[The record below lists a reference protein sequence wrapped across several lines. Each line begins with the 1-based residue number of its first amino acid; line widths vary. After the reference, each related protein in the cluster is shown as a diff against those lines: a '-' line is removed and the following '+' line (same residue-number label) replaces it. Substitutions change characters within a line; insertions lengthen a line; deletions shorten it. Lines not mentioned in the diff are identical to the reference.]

1 MATESLIVELDA
13 RTKKLED
20 KLDRTERKLDGLDKT
35 TKKTSSSFKNLSST
49 ASIVGKGVLA
59 VGAAATVAAA
69 SILAM
74 SKAVGEYSKEIKVA
88 SQLSGIA
95 VEKLQLMS
103 HATATVGIGIEDLG
117 DKSKDTREKI
127 GDFLNT
133 GGGGF
138 MDFVDAMKLTK
149 KEAREV
155 AVEFSRLSGVEILQE
170 MVKRMED
177 AEVSAVQ
184 MSHALEGMASDTT
197 KLIPLLAN
205 GSAELNKLTAAAASV
220 IIPLDDDDIDLFIRM
235 GTSVDT
241 AAASL
246 KSLGE
251 QELLNLGERFIEVT
265 ELITFF
271 FASLNEGTIANKQT
285 RLLEISGE
293 IDTLKE
299 NIADSLTPLGRL
311 QNALTM
317 SDSAVSSQQQINEL
331 LEERVQIGKDLE
343 SLRAGTSGEDGGDS
357 EGGGLIPES
366 SDSADVSDKAIQDI
380 KDRFKS
386 EEELL
391 QEKFDREVEMIGDQN
406 ELKLQLEEEYLE
418 ALIALSDAADE
429 EVASSAAAA
438 ESKRVKQT
446 KKDLDNEVKDKK
458 KAELQKINTQEAAI
472 GLGKALNESLLG
484 DNKAI
489 AAGLIV
495 ADTAVGI
502 QKSLS
507 IAPYDYV
514 NVGIIAATGAL
525 NLANALSSSKGGGN
539 ISSGATGGGGANSAP
554 SQQNFEQETASLE
567 LTDSTDSG
575 SQSTTINFGTDSG
588 DELID
593 AIASA
598 LNKAQREG
606 RA

>member
-35 TKKTSSSFKNLSST
+35 TKKTSASFKNLSST

-446 KKDLDNEVKDKK
+446 KKDLDNEVKNKK

-484 DNKAI
+484 DNKAV

-507 IAPYDYV
+507 VAPYDYV

-525 NLANALSSSKGGGN
+525 NLANALSSSKGGGT
-539 ISSGATGGGGANSAP
+539 ISSGSTGGSGANSAP
-554 SQQNFEQETASLE
+554 SQQNFEQETSSLE